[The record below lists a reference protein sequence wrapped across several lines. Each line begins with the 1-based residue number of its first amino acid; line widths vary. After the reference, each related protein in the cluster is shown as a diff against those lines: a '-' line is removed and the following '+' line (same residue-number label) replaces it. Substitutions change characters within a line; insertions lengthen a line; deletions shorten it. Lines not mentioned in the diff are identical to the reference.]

1 VAAESGG
8 KARMHD
14 GSGLRAEC
22 DVRWCVR
29 PRRSGEPDTVSV
41 ENGIRCPLSWN
52 ARVVCKR
59 VVRHGVRDA
68 GS

>member
-8 KARMHD
+8 KARMH
-14 GSGLRAEC
+14 GESGLRAGC
-22 DVRWCVR
+22 GVRWCVR

-41 ENGIRCPLSWN
+41 ENGIRRPSSWN
-52 ARVVCKR
+52 ARVVCKQ